1 MQDKHVLVTGGAG
14 FIGSNLA
21 NALAAENVGIDSAFI
36 RRPHRHDWE
45 LNVWPTWEISGLED
59 LHDVCTA

>member
-1 MQDKHVLVTGGAG
+1 MQDKRVLVTGGAG

-21 NALAAENVGIDSAFI
+21 NARAAENAGIDSAFI

-45 LNVWPTWEISGLED
+45 LNVWPT
-59 LHDVCTA
+59 